1 MQQRGLPIAYTITAG
16 NQAQQV
22 LARIAQTVI
31 RDARVTAL
39 GLYIESFG
47 DIADF
52 EELARLSQAL
62 GKPIVALKVGRSQES
77 QLATISH
84 TASLAGSSAGSDA
97 VLARLDIARVGSP
110 AALLETLKLFH
121 CHGRLSGGRIASLSC
136 SGGEASVMADTAAHC
151 GLTFPPLT
159 SAQTDTLSQHL
170 SSLVNL
176 TNPLDYHTQIWRDK
190 AAMTAVFAAMTG
202 DDINL
207 TLVVLDFPRLDSCAA
222 DDWMIAIEAIEEAA
236 RQTGRPF
243 GVVGSIV
250 ENLPEAI
257 AKRLLGAGIVP
268 LCDFG
273 TACEAISAARMPP
286 RQNHQPLLPA
296 SSFATTITVTEGDAK
311 RTLAAYGLDIPT
323 SRAGIAPADVIACAE
338 KIGFPVVLKG
348 EGVAHK
354 TEAGAVKL
362 NLTDAEQV
370 SAAAQAMQAETF
382 LVEEMITGTVAELL
396 LGIVADP
403 AHGFVLTLAAGGT
416 LTEILEDGQSLL
428 LPTTDSDIRHAL
440 GRLRIHPLLSGYRG
454 GEPAN
459 INAIVDAALKLQNFV
474 TEYAGEIAEIEINP
488 LICTKDRAI
497 IADTLLVKGT
507 L

>member
-1 MQQRGLPIAYTITAG
+1 
-16 NQAQQV
+16 
-22 LARIAQTVI
+22 
-31 RDARVTAL
+31 
-39 GLYIESFG
+39 
-47 DIADF
+47 
-52 EELARLSQAL
+52 
-62 GKPIVALKVGRSQES
+62 
-77 QLATISH
+77 
-84 TASLAGSSAGSDA
+84 
-97 VLARLDIARVGSP
+97 
-110 AALLETLKLFH
+110 
-121 CHGRLSGGRIASLSC
+121 
-136 SGGEASVMADTAAHC
+136 
-151 GLTFPPLT
+151 
-159 SAQTDTLSQHL
+159 
-170 SSLVNL
+170 
-176 TNPLDYHTQIWRDK
+176 
-190 AAMTAVFAAMTG
+190 
-202 DDINL
+202 
-207 TLVVLDFPRLDSCAA
+207 
-222 DDWMIAIEAIEEAA
+222 
-236 RQTGRPF
+236 
-243 GVVGSIV
+243 
-250 ENLPEAI
+250 
-257 AKRLLGAGIVP
+257 VP

-296 SSFATTITVTEGDAK
+296 PSFATTITVTEGDAK

-354 TEAGAVKL
+354 TETGAVKL
-362 NLTDAEQV
+362 NLTYAEQV